1 MMPLLLVAFSA
12 GCDGGTGGSYLY
24 QPAYCLD
31 ECLRGPTTPYVPQP
45 GDIMLA
51 TDNKVFWKLTH
62 NLAGTG
68 HPHHV
73 RRHGPQHALESTRRA
88 LQALRTVQTI
98 QRGRF

>member
-45 GDIMLA
+45 ALNATNNKGIMPTPPRVPYHVDIGSL
-51 TDNKVFWKLTH
+51 
-62 NLAGTG
+62 
-68 HPHHV
+68 
-73 RRHGPQHALESTRRA
+73 STIRPGSPFA
-88 LQALRTVQTI
+88 
-98 QRGRF
+98 